1 MHHSPAP
8 ALVLFDIDGT
18 LIRRAGRWHRDS
30 LVEAIRRVTGI
41 ETTTDH
47 IPTQGMLDGD
57 ILRTMLLDAG
67 ASEELVLRSM
77 REIAH
82 QAQHCYV
89 EGCPDLR
96 TKVCPGVRPLL
107 SRLRRHRIPAALV
120 TGNLTR
126 IGWKKMEH
134 AGLKHHF
141 RYGAF
146 AEMAATR
153 AELVAIAIETARRRR
168 WIERGT
174 QVTLIGDHMND
185 IRAAQANGVRV
196 IAVATGLASREDLA
210 LCRPDFLVNDLRSVR
225 LSMLLGPSSLI
236 C

>member
-1 MHHSPAP
+1 MAPKHIPAR

-30 LVEAIRRVTGI
+30 LVEAVRKVTGI

-57 ILRTMLLDAG
+57 ILRRMLEDAG
-67 ASEELVLRSM
+67 ASEDTVRSSM
-77 REIAH
+77 RDIMLH
-82 QAQHCYV
+82 AQRYYAG
-89 EGCPDLR
+89 GCPDLR

-107 SRLRRHRIPAALV
+107 FRLRSQRIPSALV

-141 RYGAF
+141 KFGAF
-146 AEMAATR
+146 AEMADTR
-153 AELVAIAIETARRRR
+153 SELVGIALDNARRKR
-168 WIERGT
+168 WIERDSP
-174 QVTLIGDHMND
+174 VTLIGDHMND
-185 IRAAQANGVRV
+185 VRAAQANGVRS
-196 IAVATGLASREDLA
+196 IAVATGLATREDLA
-210 LCRPDFLVNDLRSVR
+210 HCRPDFLLNDLRSLR
-225 LSMLLGPSSLI
+225 LRMLL
-236 C
+236 